1 MKLFYTFFLTMFTI
15 FSNAQVLDCDD
26 FEFNISSDFYT
37 KIELV
42 NNKEFNSLLKDSIS
56 LSRNTNKNLDSLQK
70 EFDKNYKNKITTKCI
85 NSKVYNEQDRKVIN
99 YNECNNRQK
108 IELVDKIN
116 NYYVFNLKAFEIN
129 DYLLFNTLNETIYVI
144 DDYPI
149 ISDNGNTIFT
159 LKFHTPNSHGANVY
173 KFEGEKLNRFRI
185 NFSGFYN
192 LKSYYVTKSWNN
204 KSKILIN
211 LIKHESIRKENEIDN
226 TITWTD
232 NKDKFCS
239 KFIVISP

>member
-1 MKLFYTFFLTMFTI
+1 MRLFYTFFLTLFTI
-15 FSNAQVLDCDD
+15 FSNAQELDCDD

-42 NNKEFNSLLKDSIS
+42 NNKAFNSLLKDSIS
-56 LSRNTNKNLDSLQK
+56 LTKNTNKNIDSIQK
-70 EFDKNYKNKITTKCI
+70 EFDKLYKNKITNNCI
-85 NSKVYNEQDRKVIN
+85 NSKINNEQDKSIIDFN
-99 YNECNNRQK
+99 QCNKKQK

-116 NYYVFNLKAFEIN
+116 HLYIFNLKAFEIN
-129 DYLLFNTLNETIYVI
+129 NYLLFNTLNNTIYVI

-173 KFEGEKLNRFRI
+173 KFERDKLNKFVI

-192 LKSYYVTKSWNN
+192 LKSYHITKNRNN
-204 KSKILIN
+204 QLKILIN
-211 LIKHESIRKENEIDN
+211 LIKYESIQKEN
-226 TITWTD
+226 TWT
-232 NKDKFCS
+232 NNEDKFCS